1 MKINHKIL
9 SIPPYISTSW
19 KNISSLQ
26 SAQEGEKRSLLV
38 HLQNGGLVRIPDLEA
53 VVVQGIFEAHAK
65 YIETE
70 SKTPSNTEM
79 EVNKRRSPVQE
90 ANLGIKFF
98 EIENISSMM
107 THNEQEKNAPDLP
120 SYILSKVQEISLE
133 MGLSNS
139 ATLPVAQPNCNCPF
153 CQIAKSIE
161 KPMTESR
168 EQLSHHEEEEDLVT
182 EEDLSF
188 TSWIIRPLKQNL
200 YLVIHPDHLEDQYQ
214 VFLGSPIGCT
224 CGSNQCDHIK
234 AVLSS

>member
-1 MKINHKIL
+1 MKINHKVL

-26 SAQEGEKRSLLV
+26 STQEGEKHSLLI
-38 HLQNGGLVRIPDLEA
+38 HLQDGGLVRVPDLEA
-53 VVVQGIFEAHAK
+53 VVVQGIFGAHAK

-70 SKTPSNTEM
+70 SKTSPNTEV
-79 EVNKRRSPVQE
+79 EANKRQSTVRE
-90 ANLGIKFF
+90 AHPSIKFF

-107 THNEQEKNAPDLP
+107 THNDQERNAPDLP
-120 SYILSKVQEISLE
+120 SYILRKVQEISLE

-139 ATLPVAQPNCNCPF
+139 ATLPVAEPNCNCPF
-153 CQIAKSIE
+153 CQIAKSIQKMGSE
-161 KPMTESR
+161 SPTE
-168 EQLSHHEEEEDLVT
+168 LSYEEEDLIT
-182 EEDLSF
+182 EEDLTF

-200 YLVIHPDHLEDQYQ
+200 YLVVHPDHLEDQYQ

>member
-1 MKINHKIL
+1 MKINHKVL

-26 SAQEGEKRSLLV
+26 STQEGEKHSLLI
-38 HLQNGGLVRIPDLEA
+38 HLQDGGLVRVPDLEA
-53 VVVQGIFEAHAK
+53 VVVQAIFGAHAK
-65 YIETE
+65 YVETE
-70 SKTPSNTEM
+70 SKAPVNTEV
-79 EVNKRRSPVQE
+79 EANKRNSSVQE
-90 ANLGIKFF
+90 ANPSIKFF

-107 THNEQEKNAPDLP
+107 THNEQERNAPDLP

-139 ATLPVAQPNCNCPF
+139 ATLPVAEPNCNCSF
-153 CQIAKSIE
+153 CQIAKSIQKMGSE
-161 KPMTESR
+161 AH
-168 EQLSHHEEEEDLVT
+168 EQVSYEDEEDLIT
-182 EEDLSF
+182 EEDLTF

-200 YLVIHPDHLEDQYQ
+200 YLVVHPDHLEDQYQ

>member
-1 MKINHKIL
+1 MKINHKVL

-26 SAQEGEKRSLLV
+26 STQEGEKHALII
-38 HLQNGGLVRIPDLEA
+38 HLQDGGLVRVPDLEA
-53 VVVQGIFEAHAK
+53 VVVQAIFGAHARHV
-65 YIETE
+65 ETE
-70 SKTPSNTEM
+70 SKTPAEAP
-79 EVNKRRSPVQE
+79 KRQSPVQE
-90 ANLGIKFF
+90 ASPSIKFF

-139 ATLPVAQPNCNCPF
+139 ATLPTPEPGCNCPF

-161 KPMTESR
+161 KTSSKAPAQISY
-168 EQLSHHEEEEDLVT
+168 EEEEDLIT
-182 EEDLSF
+182 EKDLAF

-200 YLVIHPDHLEDQYQ
+200 YQVIHPDHLEDQYQ